1 MEQIMWEVV
10 SREKSQLFV
19 DFLVIHNSRKISY
32 VSTLPTSKEKEKIH
46 PFGQKKYKYIGD
58 SA

>member
-32 VSTLPTSKEKEKIH
+32 VSTLPTSKEKEK
-46 PFGQKKYKYIGD
+46 K
-58 SA
+58 